1 MPMLM
6 PLPKPLPVL
15 MFRPLQIALRAIAMP
30 LFIGTFA
37 ATLAQAADPVPEVQR
52 NPYPPKPNGEVHTI
66 RIIPEACVY
75 LHGMFTGDKALPYR
89 YGAKRNSARCQPR
102 AQMVDPAKAVPSLA
116 AGWILNDIVRIPS
129 AACATQV
136 AVIRVW
142 RKPAVNAP
150 PPPDAQGRSRI
161 YLDESKQRTAQGG
174 LAPVTK
180 FAAVLTLEGA
190 ACR

>member
-1 MPMLM
+1 MPMLIPM
-6 PLPKPLPVL
+6 L
-15 MFRPLQIALRAIAMP
+15 RSLQIPLRAIA
-30 LFIGTFA
+30 LLSFIGAFA
-37 ATLAQAADPVPEVQR
+37 MTTAQAADPTPEVKR
-52 NPYPPKPNGEVHTI
+52 EPYPPKPNGEVHTI

-89 YGAKRNSARCQPR
+89 YGAKRNSTRCQPR
-102 AQMVDPAKAVPSLA
+102 AQMVDPAKAAPSVA
-116 AGWILNDIVRIPS
+116 SGWILNDIVRIPS
-129 AACATQV
+129 AACASQV

-161 YLDESKQRTAQGG
+161 YLDESKQRAAQGS

-180 FAAVLTLEGA
+180 FAAVLSIEGA
-190 ACR
+190 TCK

>member
-1 MPMLM
+1 MPKLR
-6 PLPKPLPVL
+6 LPQTP
-15 MFRPLQIALRAIAMP
+15 FRAIVA
-30 LFIGTFA
+30 LLLACAFA
-37 ATLAQAADPVPEVQR
+37 TTTAQAADPVPEVQR
-52 NPYPPKPNGEVHTI
+52 APYPPKANGEVHTI

-102 AQMVDPAKAVPSLA
+102 AQMADPAKATPSVA
-116 AGWILNDIVRIPS
+116 SGWILNDIVRVPS
-129 AACATQV
+129 AACLTQT

-142 RKPAVNAP
+142 RKPADNAP

-161 YLDESKQRTAQGG
+161 YLEEFKQRAAQGS

-180 FAAVLTLEGA
+180 FAAVLSIEGA
-190 ACR
+190 TCK